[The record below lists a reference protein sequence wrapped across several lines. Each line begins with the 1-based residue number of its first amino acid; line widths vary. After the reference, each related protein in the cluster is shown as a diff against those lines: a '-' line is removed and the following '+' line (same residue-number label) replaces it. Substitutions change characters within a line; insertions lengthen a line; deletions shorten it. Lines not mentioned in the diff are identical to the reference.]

1 MICLN
6 YNIPLLKTKIKAKCL
21 VWLRDTKEQAEQYD
35 IGYDKNMNTE
45 NGKTTKLEIK
55 LTKLN

>member
-1 MICLN
+1 MSSLS
-6 YNIPLLKTKIKAKCL
+6 
-21 VWLRDTKEQAEQYD
+21 DTKEQAEQYN